1 MDGNKMKSH
10 SKAAPKVRPAGLPWI
25 IAALAAIATFI
36 GLFFVFIPQESGY
49 LLYDTEKSED
59 IKYLLALFLDYYTS
73 ITQLIIS
80 AFGAVAFLVTYQQT
94 NKMVVS
100 LGQWSLLSA
109 GLIFMTGALII
120 SFLSREVLLL
130 MVNRNAI
137 DFDLQALR
145 YGRWIMYIS
154 IILAAVFIGYY
165 AKEVAVRQSEMP
177 KPEATTTPT
186 SGLKQG

>member
-1 MDGNKMKSH
+1 MKGQSN
-10 SKAAPKVRPAGLPWI
+10 SPPKVRPAGLPWI
-25 IAALAAIATFI
+25 IAALSAIATFI
-36 GLFFVFIPQESGY
+36 GLFFVFIPQESGF
-49 LLYDTEKSED
+49 LLYDTEKNED
-59 IKYLLALFLDYYTS
+59 IKYVLTLFLDYYTN

-80 AFGAVAFLVTYQQT
+80 AFGAVAFLVTYQQS

-130 MVNRNAI
+130 MVNRNAM

-165 AKEVAVRQSEMP
+165 AKEVAVRQRDIS
-177 KPEATTTPT
+177 KPEAEPKHV
-186 SGLKQG
+186 S